1 VEILSPASCCQLG
14 HFWRLLEETR
24 VWTREERLA
33 DQCSSECETH
43 IIGQLGRKH
52 PGGRTL
58 GPDKARGRRPDCGPR
73 CQVQRLDGSLR
84 GQAGR
89 RMEGAAASR
98 EANKLKLLEV
108 CAPKL
113 KAERIDSQ
121 GLELQLDAIR
131 GKA

>member
-1 VEILSPASCCQLG
+1 
-14 HFWRLLEETR
+14 
-24 VWTREERLA
+24 
-33 DQCSSECETH
+33 
-43 IIGQLGRKH
+43 
-52 PGGRTL
+52 
-58 GPDKARGRRPDCGPR
+58 
-73 CQVQRLDGSLR
+73 VQRLDGSLR